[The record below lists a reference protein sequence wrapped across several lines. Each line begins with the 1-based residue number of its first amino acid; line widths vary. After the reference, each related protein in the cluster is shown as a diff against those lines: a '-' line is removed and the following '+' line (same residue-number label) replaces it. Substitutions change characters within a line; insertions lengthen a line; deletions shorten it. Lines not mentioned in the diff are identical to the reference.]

1 MKYQDYPAMDSI
13 LMALR
18 RFMYDYVRGMPS
30 RILSDKG
37 EQLAAPSK
45 QLKAWDFDE
54 IQKWAGKKGMEGT

>member
-1 MKYQDYPAMDSI
+1 MPLKYQDYPATDSI

-18 RFMYDYVRGMPS
+18 RFMDVRGMPF

-45 QLKAWDFDE
+45 QLKAWDFDGV
-54 IQKWAGKKGMEGT
+54 QKWAGKKGMEGT